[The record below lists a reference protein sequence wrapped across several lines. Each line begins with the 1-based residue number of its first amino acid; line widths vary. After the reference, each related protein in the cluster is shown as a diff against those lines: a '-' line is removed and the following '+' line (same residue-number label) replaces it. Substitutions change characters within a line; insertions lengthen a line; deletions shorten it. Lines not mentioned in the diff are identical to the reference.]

1 MFAGRIVINLGMIV
15 IFWLLAYSCF
25 TMTLWCW
32 RRFLRDPWTARR
44 AEQSI
49 FKKINPEYSWKDN
62 AKAEAAILCPP
73 MWTADSLEKTLMLG
87 KTEGRRRKGWQG
99 MRWLDGT
106 TDSMDLNLG
115 NDQEMVRDRKPG
127 MLQCMVSHRVRPDL
141 VTEEQQAGSNA
152 ALCSG
157 TISHW
162 HSVFGTKAWGI
173 CSLCF
178 WFLLHAC
185 HFQCTDFWTSSDWS

>member
-1 MFAGRIVINLGMIV
+1 
-15 IFWLLAYSCF
+15 
-25 TMTLWCW
+25 
-32 RRFLRDPWTARR
+32 
-44 AEQSI
+44 
-49 FKKINPEYSWKDN
+49 
-62 AKAEAAILCPP
+62 
-73 MWTADSLEKTLMLG
+73 
-87 KTEGRRRKGWQG
+87 

-157 TISHW
+157 TISH
-162 HSVFGTKAWGI
+162 
-173 CSLCF
+173 
-178 WFLLHAC
+178 
-185 HFQCTDFWTSSDWS
+185 